1 MWNFRRTHGL
11 IGVIEENVPCGSFGE
26 RVLAFACKRGLKA
39 RILPLSLPDDYV
51 EHGSVEILRRETG
64 LDPESLTKRI
74 LEAYKEL

>member
-1 MWNFRRTHGL
+1 MEAL
-11 IGVIEENVPCGSFGE
+11 GSGS
-26 RVLAFACKRGLKA
+26 LAFACKRGLKA

-64 LDPESLTKRI
+64 LDPESLTKWI